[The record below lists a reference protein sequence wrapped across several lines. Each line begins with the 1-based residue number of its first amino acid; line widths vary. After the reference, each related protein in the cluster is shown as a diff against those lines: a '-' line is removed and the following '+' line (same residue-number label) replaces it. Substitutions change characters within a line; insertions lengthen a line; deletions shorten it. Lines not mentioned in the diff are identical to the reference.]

1 MQPKPE
7 PQSHGRQIGH
17 WAEMIFFRTAGSA
30 APSYGGSR
38 GWLLWFG
45 SVPVALD
52 KLLKAWVGA
61 QLCSRFAALGLYEN
75 RVFK

>member
-1 MQPKPE
+1 
-7 PQSHGRQIGH
+7 
-17 WAEMIFFRTAGSA
+17 MISFLHCGSA
-30 APSYGGSR
+30 APSHGLFGGSR

-45 SVPVALD
+45 SVPVALG

-61 QLCSRFAALGLYEN
+61 QLCSRFAALGLYAN

>member
-1 MQPKPE
+1 
-7 PQSHGRQIGH
+7 
-17 WAEMIFFRTAGSA
+17 
-30 APSYGGSR
+30 
-38 GWLLWFG
+38 
-45 SVPVALD
+45 VPVALD